1 MSKSL
6 EVIDEQS
13 VIELAKRLIKS
24 ESTSGNEKKLAT
36 LMAIEMKKAGF
47 NKVQYDEK
55 TNDIVGVML
64 GLGKGKSLVL
74 AGYIDTV
81 PTGTMPDP
89 YLAKEMDG
97 AKLGTR
103 GKVIYG
109 RGACDMKAALAAMIS
124 TGAALKRSRARLK
137 GNFAIVGLANS
148 KTGKSSGLRKLMQK
162 FELNPDYLVSC
173 APTNLDINIAHP
185 GQATYN
191 VVTQGKMSNIGNP
204 EKGDNAILKMH
215 NVIDCLLKNANLPE
229 DKRFGK
235 AKMVLSSISSLPLG
249 QSHSV
254 PCICQALLVRQIFK
268 GENPEKIKT
277 EFLNLLKK
285 NNYKEDEIGISLARH
300 FKALET
306 ASDAEIINI
315 IQDAKNIALGK
326 SAKIGQWTSG
336 VNISEL
342 FDLDTPIVGFGP
354 GNEDFAH
361 TPVEHVP
368 VDQIIKATK
377 VYTVL
382 AEKIC
387 VQMKDKS

>member
-6 EVIDEQS
+6 QVIDEQP
-13 VIELAKRLIKS
+13 IINLAKRLIKS
-24 ESTSGNEKKLAT
+24 ESPSGNEKKLAT

-47 NKVQYDEK
+47 NKVQYDEH

-81 PTGTMPDP
+81 QPGSMSEPF
-89 YLAKEMDG
+89 LAKEMDG
-97 AKLGTR
+97 SKLGTK

-109 RGACDMKAALAAMIS
+109 RGACDMKAGLAAMIS

-137 GNFAIVGLANS
+137 GDFTIIGLANS
-148 KTGKSSGLRKLMQK
+148 KTGKSSGIKKLMQK

-185 GQATYN
+185 GQATYS
-191 VVTQGKMSNIGNP
+191 VITKGKMSNIGYP
-204 EKGDNAILKMH
+204 SKGDNAILKM
-215 NVIDCLLKNANLPE
+215 NKVIDCLINDSVLPE

-235 AKMVLSSISSLPLG
+235 ANMILSSISSLPLG
-249 QSHSV
+249 ESHSV
-254 PCICQALLVRQIFK
+254 PCLCQSLLVRQIFK
-268 GENPEKIKT
+268 GENPEKIKDD
-277 EFLNLLKK
+277 FMSILKK
-285 NNYKEDEIGISLARH
+285 NNYKEDEIKISLMRQ

-306 ASDAEIINI
+306 APDVEIISI
-315 IQDAKNIALGK
+315 LQDAKNLALGK
-326 SAKIGQWTSG
+326 PAKIGQWTSG
-336 VNISEL
+336 VNISEI
-342 FDLDTPIVGFGP
+342 FDIDKPIVGFGP
-354 GNEDFAH
+354 GDEKYAH
-361 TPVEHVP
+361 SPYDHVP

-377 VYTVL
+377 VYSVL